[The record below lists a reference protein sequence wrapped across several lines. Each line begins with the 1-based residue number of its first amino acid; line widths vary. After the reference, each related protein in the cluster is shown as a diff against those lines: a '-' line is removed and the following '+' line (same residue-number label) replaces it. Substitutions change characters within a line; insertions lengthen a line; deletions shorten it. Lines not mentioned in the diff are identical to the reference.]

1 MPLGTTLAMPLRN
14 GSHGY
19 GTVTRSLHWATV
31 LVLAAQFA
39 LGYTMDVDDGG
50 HGRGRGRGG
59 ESGRGRGRGGD
70 DDGLDGLGG
79 SLDLLDLH
87 VGLGLAIL
95 VLATARVAWRR
106 STPLPPWDPRL
117 TPTDQRVVHATEVV
131 LLTLLFVVPATGI
144 ALVAG
149 SEDLLP
155 LHVAGHVA
163 FFVALAAHLVVVLG
177 RRLLPRMI

>member
-70 DDGLDGLGG
+70 DDGLDGLPDTRILAGR
-79 SLDLLDLH
+79 SLTVPWACELPKSETFLQVEVSPDYDSEE
-87 VGLGLAIL
+87 AI
-95 VLATARVAWRR
+95 
-106 STPLPPWDPRL
+106 
-117 TPTDQRVVHATEVV
+117 
-131 LLTLLFVVPATGI
+131 FTGD
-144 ALVAG
+144 VKK
-149 SEDLLP
+149 
-155 LHVAGHVA
+155 
-163 FFVALAAHLVVVLG
+163 
-177 RRLLPRMI
+177 